1 MPVSSKASTFPAS
14 SRGDIRYDRCK
25 STTEKRLTKPLPIRL
40 LVLDVDGVITD
51 GTVLLLA
58 SGDEVRSVH
67 FHDLDAVARVRR
79 HGLDVAIVSGE
90 NSPAGHRVAERFGID
105 DAVWG
110 AQDKL
115 AALQDL
121 TSRLDIALE
130 ETCYI
135 GDADRDA
142 PVLQAAGIGLVPAD
156 ATAAARAAADHVL
169 DAAGGRGAVAAAVIL
184 LEETC
189 ELPKERKRR

>member
-1 MPVSSKASTFPAS
+1 MTDAA
-14 SRGDIRYDRCK
+14 
-25 STTEKRLTKPLPIRL
+25 RLERVDERVRIRL

-67 FHDLDAVARVRR
+67 FHDLDAVARARR

-105 DAVWG
+105 EAVWG

-115 AALQDL
+115 AALREL
-121 TSRLDIALE
+121 TGRLDVALGD
-130 ETCYI
+130 TCYV

-142 PVLQAAGIGLVPAD
+142 PALAAVGIGLAPAD
-156 ATAAARAAADHVL
+156 ATTMARAAADHVL
-169 DAAGGRGAVAAAVIL
+169 DAVGGRGAVAAALTWV
-184 LEETC
+184 EQTC
-189 ELPKERKRR
+189 RLPEERKNR